1 MRIAA
6 RLELARLRNTRRNE
20 VRSSITRRSGRL
32 CDELDDDEDDVE
44 LDDDR
49 DDDDEVDDD
58 DELDDDD
65 RLDELDELRGA
76 ELDDDDDDRLDDDEL
91 DSRTPSARTSA
102 ARKYARCGAPGA
114 SAAAGVGSGALRSTN
129 RA

>member
-1 MRIAA
+1 M
-6 RLELARLRNTRRNE
+6 RNTRRNE

-49 DDDDEVDDD
+49 DDDEVEDD
-58 DELDDDD
+58 DEL
-65 RLDELDELRGA
+65 
-76 ELDDDDDDRLDDDEL
+76 DDDDRLDDDEL